1 MAGKGAP
8 EDLLALCVEARSEGR
23 DFPTIWAT
31 ILRSHPLVT
40 GLPRHEV
47 RGGEAII
54 VIRLLTRRTLLS
66 SIDRF
71 WLE

>member
-1 MAGKGAP
+1 MAEKDAP
-8 EDLLALCVEARSEGR
+8 EDLLAMCVEARSVGR

-31 ILRSHPLVT
+31 LLRGRPLVI

-47 RGGEAII
+47 RDGEAII
-54 VIRLLTRRTLLS
+54 VIRLLNGRTLLS